1 MVDYSMRKCILIF
14 VFIFSTIFVGYGQ
27 KNNKFTQEIT
37 IDCEDIRS
45 AKMSSNETIY
55 GNAKDIDV
63 TFPFKTFINPQK
75 GAEIKLKVV
84 GYEEYRLV
92 IPPDDVESYFMVSFT
107 VNQKEMAKLNKI
119 KGVAKEKNSSSKED
133 DKEKGTP
140 MEITINCSQFKS
152 AKMTKAMSVGKL
164 IMFGALGALVHNQ
177 KHSKDITFPF
187 TTTIDVDKANKLLFY
202 VPGYN
207 VYELHVPK
215 GNIETN
221 FDIYFTE
228 NPKEMAKLEKESMK
242 VSKKSPM
249 QAQTNPKAE
258 TVEIRTSKPS
268 PDQVIIRWM
277 IDSDPQ
283 GARIF
288 YRVISS
294 IPDEVKNTNESY
306 MLTTPFEETRAFNIL
321 GLTYENSMNV
331 QVEIKL
337 MKSGYYSQVK
347 RFNLRQ
353 ALDQQEISAFFNLVP
368 KEETEQ

>member
-1 MVDYSMRKCILIF
+1 VK
-14 VFIFSTIFVGYGQ
+14 
-27 KNNKFTQEIT
+27 EISYT
-37 IDCEDIRS
+37 LHNERNQDI
-45 AKMSSNETIY
+45 A
-55 GNAKDIDV
+55 
-63 TFPFKTFINPQK
+63 
-75 GAEIKLKVV
+75 
-84 GYEEYRLV
+84 V
-92 IPPDDVESYFMVSFT
+92 IGVYNQNGSY
-107 VNQKEMAKLNKI
+107 
-119 KGVAKEKNSSSKED
+119 
-133 DKEKGTP
+133 
-140 MEITINCSQFKS
+140 
-152 AKMTKAMSVGKL
+152 
-164 IMFGALGALVHNQ
+164 
-177 KHSKDITFPF
+177 
-187 TTTIDVDKANKLLFY
+187 
-202 VPGYN
+202 
-207 VYELHVPK
+207 
-215 GNIETN
+215 
-221 FDIYFTE
+221 
-228 NPKEMAKLEKESMK
+228 
-242 VSKKSPM
+242 KKSLVVWP
-249 QAQTNPKAE
+249 QTNPKAE